1 MKRTRRINPVS
12 IILAA
17 VLILVFNKAEST
29 AENFAEGFDTTTPSC
44 RIHYDTTR
52 LKLIS
57 HQRHTVRHS
66 GRSSERVLFEA
77 FRPGRIQL
85 EQTLPGARVID
96 DLKLSLWVRSNQPGA
111 VLFLRLVFP
120 HQTDPRPG
128 KTKTLKT
135 YLRGDQY
142 TKTGHWQKL
151 ECTAQED
158 QVRRQIEQ
166 LRAQLNDPLIDTR
179 DLYIDQMV
187 LTAPVRRGVAELF
200 VDELQFGPVITLRSQ
215 AVLETVSNEESQPSF
230 PVEFE
235 LDRLLVHGRPFFLRL
250 AAYHNERIDVLKE
263 TGINLVWVPNYQD
276 RELLSGLKRRGLW
289 VTATPPRA
297 DTKTK
302 GDRNAPRASLIPF
315 TDETSPILSW
325 ILGTRIPPTAREEF
339 VGVMQQV
346 RNADRRFKRPVMADF
361 TGLEHVYSRHD
372 LMMGV
377 SRHMLHTSFSF
388 RDYRDWLIQKRDLA
402 QPGTFL
408 WTWIQTE
415 PAAIHSEQREAAGRT
430 PAVVEPEQIR
440 LQVYAALSAGYRGV
454 GFWKRT
460 ALDSQAEGAVERR
473 LAMTQLNLELELL
486 APLLATGTV
495 VAQIP
500 FSVPSR
506 ETPRFGRRVLD
517 FRNTQNEIEER
528 SAILQ
533 ENRNQRKGKIDG
545 ELQAALIKSD
555 WGKLLL
561 PVWYETDAQFVPGQ
575 MAAKNVSIV
584 VLGVGESSSVWLV
597 TTTGIHSLQ
606 REQVTGGIRI
616 TIPLLDQTAAV
627 LFTSDPAVIQSLR
640 RKIHG
645 MAMKSARVS
654 IDLAAA
660 KLERVRRVDEE
671 LQQVHT
677 GQPDAPQLL
686 AGAGN
691 LIKNAEDAFKR
702 GHYHAARERA
712 AESMQSLRILQR
724 AHWNVAVLG
733 LSSPVSS
740 LHTVSFQT
748 LPDHWRMVS
757 RLGRSPMKLDAN
769 LLRSGD
775 CEDMQTMVVEG
786 WGHSQN
792 QVEGI
797 RAMAEL
803 YPGGFKGSYSL
814 RLIAV
819 PETGQ
824 DRLPSVIVNTPVTV
838 TTPPVLVHSGQILH
852 VSGWIRVVSPVVGH
866 LDGVMLYDNIGG
878 PIGALRWRNRNTTW
892 QRFEIVRDVEQSGP
906 YQLTVSLNGMG
917 EIQLDEL
924 KIIPHSPQSVPVAGE
939 DSKSQEDKSAGS
951 RTLDFLNRFS
961 GLRPPSFGKN

>member
-1 MKRTRRINPVS
+1 M
-12 IILAA
+12 ILAA
-17 VLILVFNKAEST
+17 VLIVLLMRAETT
-29 AENFAEGFDTTTPSC
+29 AEDFAEGFDTTTPSC
-44 RIHYDTTR
+44 RIRYDTSR

-57 HQRHTVRHS
+57 HQRHTTRHS
-66 GRSSERVLFEA
+66 GRSSERVVVEA
-77 FRPGRIQL
+77 FQPGLIQF
-85 EQTLPGARVID
+85 EQALPGARVID
-96 DLKLSLWVRSNQPGA
+96 DLKLSLWVHSNQPGA

-142 TKTGHWQKL
+142 TKIGRWQKL
-151 ECTAQED
+151 ECTAHED

-179 DLYIDQMV
+179 DLYIDRMV
-187 LTAPVRRGVAELF
+187 LTAPVHRGVAELF
-200 VDELQFGPVITLRSQ
+200 VDELQFGPVIKLQSQ
-215 AVLETVSNEESQPSF
+215 VIVETVSNEESQPSF
-230 PVEFE
+230 PVEFV
-235 LDRLLVHGRPFFLRL
+235 LDRLLVQGRPFFLRL
-250 AAYHNERIDVLKE
+250 AAYHNERIDVLRD

-276 RELLSGLKRRGLW
+276 RDLLSGLKRRGLW

-297 DTKTK
+297 DTQTK
-302 GDRNAPRASLIPF
+302 DDTNAPRASLVPF
-315 TDETSPILSW
+315 TDETTPILSW

-388 RDYRDWLIQKRDLA
+388 GQYRDWLIQKRDLA

-415 PAAIHSEQREAAGRT
+415 PAAIHSEQRQAAGRT

-440 LQVYAALSAGYRGV
+440 SQVYAALSAGYRGV

-460 ALDSQAEGAVERR
+460 ALDAKTEGAEERR
-473 LAMTQLNLELELL
+473 LAITQLNLELELL
-486 APLLATGTV
+486 TPLLASGTV

-500 FSVPSR
+500 FSVPVR
-506 ETPRFGRRVLD
+506 ETPRFGQRSLD
-517 FRNTQNEIEER
+517 FRNTQHEIDER
-528 SAILQ
+528 RAILQ
-533 ENRNQRKGKIDG
+533 ENENQRKRETEIDG

-561 PVWYETDAQFVPGQ
+561 PVWYETDSQFVPGQ

-584 VLGVGESSSVWLV
+584 VPGGGESASVWLV
-597 TTTGIHSLQ
+597 TTTGIRSLQ
-606 REQVTGGIRI
+606 REQVTGGVKI
-616 TIPLLDQTAAV
+616 TIPLLDQTAAI

-640 RKIHG
+640 RKIKG
-645 MAMKSARVS
+645 MEMKSARVS

-660 KLERVRRVDEE
+660 KLERVRKVDDE
-671 LQQVHT
+671 LQHVHA

-686 AGAGN
+686 SSAGN
-691 LIKNAEDAFKR
+691 RIKIAEVAFKR
-702 GHYHAARERA
+702 GDYHAARERA
-712 AESMQSLRILQR
+712 AEAMQYLRILQR
-724 AHWNVAVLG
+724 AHWNVAVSG

-757 RLGRSPMKLDAN
+757 RLGRSSVKLDAN

-775 CEDMQTMVVEG
+775 FEDMQTMVVEG
-786 WGHSQN
+786 WGHTQN
-792 QVEGI
+792 QIEGI
-797 RAMAEL
+797 RAAADL

-824 DRLPSVIVNTPVTV
+824 DRIPTVIEKTPLTV

-852 VSGWIRVVSPVVGH
+852 VSGWVRIVSPVVGN
-866 LDGVMLYDNIGG
+866 LDGVMLYDNISG
-878 PIGALRWRNRNTTW
+878 PIGALRWKSRDTW
-892 QRFEIVRDVEQSGP
+892 QRFEIVRDVEKSGP
-906 YQLTVSLNGMG
+906 FQLTVSLNGMG

-924 KIIPHSPQSVPVAGE
+924 KIVPHSPQSIPVAGE
-939 DSKSQEDKSAGS
+939 DSRSQEDKSAGS